1 MIQQNCYY
9 SIASGSSGNC
19 SLYVTG
25 NTRILIDLGVSVR
38 RLTAAL
44 RELGLTVDMLDA
56 VLLTHEHTDHVK
68 GLATFVKHHNV
79 PVYATKGT
87 AQALIAKNPNADKL
101 LRPYWGG
108 ETFTVGMVDVQ
119 SFLTP
124 HDAAESVGY
133 ILRSHGHTLGFATDL
148 GFVPAAVKELLT
160 GCDTVVLEANHDL
173 DMLHTGTYPWLL
185 KRRVGGSQGHLSNP
199 DCAVCVTQLAA
210 SGTSTIILAHLS
222 EQNNTPVTALREIRL
237 ALDAAGLSCEV
248 FVAPKDAME
257 QPIMLRPEER
267 LCLVSG

>member
-1 MIQQNCYY
+1 MQQNCYY

-19 SLYVTG
+19 GLYVAG

-44 RELGLTVDMLDA
+44 RALDLTVDMLDA
-56 VLLTHEHTDHVK
+56 VLLTHEHIDHVK
-68 GLATFVKHHNV
+68 GLATFVKRHDV
-79 PVYATKGT
+79 PVFATRGT
-87 AQALIAKNPNADKL
+87 TEALTAKNPDVDRL

-108 ETFTVGMVDVQ
+108 DAFAVGAVEVQ

-133 ILRSHGHTLGFATDL
+133 ILRSRGHTLGFATDL
-148 GFVPAAVKELLT
+148 GFVPAAVKKLLT

-173 DMLHTGTYPWLL
+173 HMLRTGPYPWPL
-185 KRRVGGSQGHLSNP
+185 KKRVEGSQGHLSNP
-199 DCAVCVTQLAA
+199 DCADCVTFLAEN
-210 SGTSTIILAHLS
+210 GTSTIILAHLS
-222 EQNNTPVTALREIRL
+222 EQNNTPVTALREVRL
-237 ALDAAGLSCEV
+237 ALHAAGLSCEV

-257 QPIMLRPEER
+257 QPIWLRPEVQR
-267 LCLVSG
+267 CLASV